1 MAQRVAEQMQL
12 AGYKLTPPRLAVLTV
27 LDETDEHLS
36 RAQILERVHFV
47 QPAIGRAT
55 VYRTLDLLIRL
66 GVVRPIYLG
75 EQNVCFTRADRGHH
89 DIICLDCG
97 SVVTF
102 DECAV
107 DELQKSLSQRL
118 NFEIRGHLLEFY
130 GLCQQCQGA

>member
-1 MAQRVAEQMQL
+1 MAQHATERMQL

-36 RAQILERVHFV
+36 RAQILERVQVV

-89 DIICLDCG
+89 HLICSDCG
-97 SVVTF
+97 QVVEF

-107 DELQKSLSQRL
+107 DELQKSLARRL